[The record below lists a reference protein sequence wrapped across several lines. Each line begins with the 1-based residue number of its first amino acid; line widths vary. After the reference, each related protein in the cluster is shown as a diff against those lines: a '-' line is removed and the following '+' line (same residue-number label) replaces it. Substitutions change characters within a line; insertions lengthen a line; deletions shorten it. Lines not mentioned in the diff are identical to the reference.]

1 MSSFP
6 EASPFS
12 RIQAG
17 YALGATGAILLS
29 TKGIAIKLA
38 YAEGT
43 DATTLLALRMM
54 LALPVFVLA
63 GVLALRERKKRG
75 LDKLAAPLVLR
86 AILIGL
92 LGYWLATYLDFLG
105 LEYISAQFERLILFT
120 YPLFTVIFGVLF
132 FSQRVRPR
140 ALFAFIFSYAGLGLI
155 FASAPPGEI
164 SALLAGGGLV
174 LASAVVFAMYQLLAK
189 SLLDRI
195 GPQLF
200 TSIAMSAAGV
210 AMIAQFLLTRDSA
223 TLSRLSSEAI
233 TYALF
238 LALAATIIPAFL
250 MNAALHRIS
259 AQANATIG
267 TLSPIATILLAALV
281 LDESLTGRDW
291 IGAALIMAG
300 VVWFTLMERK

>member
-54 LALPVFVLA
+54 FALPVFALA

-75 LDKLAAPLVLR
+75 QDKLAAPLILR

-92 LGYWLATYLDFLG
+92 LGYWLATNLDFLG

-140 ALFAFIFSYAGLGLI
+140 ALFAFVFSYAGLGLI
-155 FASAPPGEI
+155 FANAPPDET
-164 SALLAGGGLV
+164 SALLTGGGLV
-174 LASAVVFAMYQLLAK
+174 FASAVVFAMYQLLAK
-189 SLLDRI
+189 SLLDLI